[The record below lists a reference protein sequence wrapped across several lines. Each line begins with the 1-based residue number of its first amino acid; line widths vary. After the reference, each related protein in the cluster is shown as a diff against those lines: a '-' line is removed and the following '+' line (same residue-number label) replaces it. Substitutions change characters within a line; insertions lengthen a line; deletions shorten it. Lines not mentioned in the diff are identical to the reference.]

1 MFYFYC
7 YCILRF
13 AAFCS
18 EINDHGRRFDSC
30 IHMLLVQVHVQSHLP
45 HRGMHVKLAK
55 VGALKNE
62 HESGCIIFLRLFSS
76 AWCVSLCLCCFSVTS
91 IPWAVPEIKKKIMM
105 MMTTM
110 MM

>member
-45 HRGMHVKLAK
+45 QRGMHVKLAK

-62 HESGCIIFLRLFSS
+62 HESGCIIFDFFRVHGVYL
-76 AWCVSLCLCCFSVTS
+76 CVCVVFLLLL
-91 IPWAVPEIKKKIMM
+91 PWAVPEIKKMMM
-105 MMTTM
+105 MMTTTM
-110 MM
+110 IM